1 MLAWLKSFD
10 KLIQHLLSGS
20 ASTLYANG
28 DVKSSFRNLLLHLLN
43 PLQLKTDVDR
53 RERVG
58 RLRFW
63 TDSLLGLCIKIIY

>member
-1 MLAWLKSFD
+1 MLVGLKSFD

-20 ASTLYANG
+20 APIANG

-53 RERVG
+53 GERVG